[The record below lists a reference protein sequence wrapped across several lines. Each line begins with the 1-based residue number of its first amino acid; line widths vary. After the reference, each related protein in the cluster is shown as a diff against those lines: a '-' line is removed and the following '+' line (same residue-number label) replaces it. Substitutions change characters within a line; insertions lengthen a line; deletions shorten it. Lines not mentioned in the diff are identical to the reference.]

1 MARQER
7 VAIRVAIRVAARASL
22 ALALALLIAPAA
34 GATPA
39 RERAIEQIPELMG
52 RILDSQEEIR
62 ERESEIA
69 PVVERYD
76 AGLVEAK
83 RRVDAAASES
93 EAAEALV
100 DYVETYASRL
110 EAQESALRA
119 IEAPLVRMRAD
130 SQELVATA
138 RAMGGER
145 ERPGDRRSF
154 FAGHFQGVAGAT
166 AELGERLERPNEAA
180 TVGEVLHA
188 SWASHAGLDLPL
200 EELGPESALGFA
212 RQVEGLYARYHARSN
227 QLRAERGAVR
237 RLLDLLIER
246 QLSRRLDSLF
256 DGDRAGGLGSLLAY
270 DGRSQDWQD
279 LGRVVSRTLGLPAAG
294 GGGRGSSHAALGR
307 LDYFARG
314 DHRD

>member
-1 MARQER
+1 VPKNVRFVHGRRAHGRVDRRLSVARD
-7 VAIRVAIRVAARASL
+7 
-22 ALALALLIAPAA
+22 A
-34 GATPA
+34 GAG
-39 RERAIEQIPELMG
+39 E
-52 RILDSQEEIR
+52 
-62 ERESEIA
+62 A

-76 AGLVEAK
+76 ANLVEAK
-83 RRVDAAASES
+83 GRVDAAASES

-119 IEAPLVRMRAD
+119 IEGPLVRMRAD
-130 SQELVATA
+130 ARELVTTA
-138 RAMGGER
+138 EAMGGER
-145 ERPGDRRSF
+145 EKPGDRRSF
-154 FAGHFQGVAGAT
+154 FAEHFQGVAGAT
-166 AELGERLERPNEAA
+166 AELGERLQRPTEAA

-227 QLRAERGAVR
+227 QLRAERSAVR

-256 DGDRAGGLGSLLAY
+256 SGEGMGGLGSLLAH

-279 LGRVVSRTLGLPAAG
+279 LGRVVSRTLGLPSG
-294 GGGRGSSHAALGR
+294 GGGGTRSEHAALGR

-314 DHRD
+314 AHRD

>member
-1 MARQER
+1 MVWRER
-7 VAIRVAIRVAARASL
+7 VEVRL
-22 ALALALLIAPAA
+22 ALVLMLGLGAA
-34 GATPA
+34 STASANSA

-76 AGLVEAK
+76 ASLVDAK
-83 RRVDAAASES
+83 GRVDAAASES

-110 EAQESALRA
+110 EAQESALRS
-119 IEAPLVRMRAD
+119 IEGPLVRMRAD
-130 SQELVATA
+130 AQELVATA

-145 ERPGDRRSF
+145 EEPADRRRF
-154 FAGHFQGVAGAT
+154 FAEHFQGVAGAT
-166 AELGERLERPNEAA
+166 AELGERLERPAEAA

-188 SWASHAGLDLPL
+188 SWASHAGLEIPL

-227 QLRAERGAVR
+227 QLQAERGAVR

-256 DGDRAGGLGSLLAY
+256 AGEGVGGLGSLLAY

-279 LGRVVSRTLGLPAAG
+279 LGKVVSRTLGLPAG
-294 GGGRGSSHAALGR
+294 GGGGSQRSHAALGR

-314 DHRD
+314 DHRE

>member
-1 MARQER
+1 MVWRAR
-7 VAIRVAIRVAARASL
+7 VAVRAAFALTLGLLVAP
-22 ALALALLIAPAA
+22 PATA
-34 GATPA
+34 GSA

-62 ERESEIA
+62 ERESEIS

-76 AGLVEAK
+76 ARLVDAK
-83 RRVDAAASES
+83 GRVDAAASES

-110 EAQESALRA
+110 EAQESALRS
-119 IEAPLVRMRAD
+119 IEGPLVRMRAD
-130 SQELVATA
+130 AQELVSTA
-138 RAMGGER
+138 HAMGGER

-154 FAGHFQGVAGAT
+154 FAEHFQGVAGAT
-166 AELGERLERPNEAA
+166 AELGERLQRPAEAA

-212 RQVEGLYARYHARSN
+212 RQVEGLYARYHARSS
-227 QLRAERGAVR
+227 QLRAERSAVR

-256 DGDRAGGLGSLLAY
+256 ASDGLGGLGSLLAY

-279 LGRVVSRTLGLPAAG
+279 LGRVVSRTLGLPG
-294 GGGRGSSHAALGR
+294 GGGGSQSSHAALGR

>member
-1 MARQER
+1 MSRQP
-7 VAIRVAIRVAARASL
+7 VVIRAALVL
-22 ALALALLIAPAA
+22 ALAVLVAPTAI
-34 GATPA
+34 ATPA

-76 AGLVEAK
+76 ANLVDAK

-110 EAQESALRA
+110 EAQESALRS

-130 SQELVATA
+130 AQELVSTA

-145 ERPGDRRSF
+145 ERPEDRRSF
-154 FAGHFQGVAGAT
+154 FAEHFQGVAGAA
-166 AELGERLERPNEAA
+166 AELGERLERPTEAA

-227 QLRAERGAVR
+227 QLRAERSAVR

-256 DGDRAGGLGSLLAY
+256 AAGGVGGLGSLLAY

-279 LGRVVSRTLGLPAAG
+279 LGRVVSRTLGLPAG
-294 GGGRGSSHAALGR
+294 GGEGSRSSHAALGR